1 MPVLKHNVKAV
12 VLVEDVDLG
21 GCPIESRI
29 PRAFWPVGEKTV
41 LDNLIEQLAEQGIKR
56 FAVVGAASI
65 RVDEEARRRGG
76 GRGRAAS
83 YELRSM
89 GYELTEQGENSSQ
102 GDEKARRREDEKR
115 LLAGAHN
122 DGLKVKWIEEEM
134 PRGRGGAMLDAAE
147 DEDELLL
154 VVNSNILSAPDLD
167 EIIDA
172 HATAEADMTIAT
184 GPSGKSGSMATDAA
198 QVFICSRTVLEYI
211 PDVGYCD
218 IKEGLLPR
226 LVAAGKKILSVSLP
240 RDIGAFKSWQEY
252 LGATL
257 GAVANY
263 EVRGMSY
270 EWGGRSEEVGRGG
283 AASYELRSMGYE
295 LMEQGDKGRRGD
307 EKAIQTEVEE
317 RRSEEGNSSRRGDE
331 ETRSQVGVDIHETA
345 RIVGPVMICEGAVV
359 EKDAIIVGPA
369 VIGPNV
375 HIGRGA
381 VVSESV
387 LWEGSSVGQA
397 SVVTQCLLT
406 CGAHAAGSQM
416 LTERLLT
423 AKHTVRAEKAKTPLP
438 ATSKEPPPKKTLAM
452 MTDRFRRRLPLAG
465 LEALLSRPSAT
476 WVGAAILLACFF
488 LTYWEPTIKD
498 LWRIWM
504 RSDEFSSGLLVPF
517 LACYVLG
524 SQRHRLSNCT
534 IRPCLWGIVAFAGA
548 QTMRFFGLWLMYSS
562 AERLSIVMTVIAVIL
577 LVFGWRLVLRIWPVL
592 LYLFFMLPLP
602 GRVQTW
608 ITQPLQ
614 RWATH
619 SAVFGLETLGY
630 NVAREGNIINMNGVR
645 VEVAQAC
652 NGLRML
658 TAFFVIAGLVAL
670 LVHRRWWEKL
680 IIIAS
685 SIPIAFACNTLR
697 LIITSI
703 AFTVLNVE
711 QWEKAFHDFGG
722 LAMMPLA
729 LGLIVVE
736 LWLLSHLIVEHPAV
750 PVNVNLTSEGVS
762 PVIYGKDRK
771 RRKTVS
777 MDQQPR

>member
-1 MPVLKHNVKAV
+1 
-12 VLVEDVDLG
+12 
-21 GCPIESRI
+21 
-29 PRAFWPVGEKTV
+29 
-41 LDNLIEQLAEQGIKR
+41 
-56 FAVVGAASI
+56 
-65 RVDEEARRRGG
+65 
-76 GRGRAAS
+76 
-83 YELRSM
+83 
-89 GYELTEQGENSSQ
+89 
-102 GDEKARRREDEKR
+102 
-115 LLAGAHN
+115 
-122 DGLKVKWIEEEM
+122 
-134 PRGRGGAMLDAAE
+134 
-147 DEDELLL
+147 
-154 VVNSNILSAPDLD
+154 
-167 EIIDA
+167 
-172 HATAEADMTIAT
+172 
-184 GPSGKSGSMATDAA
+184 
-198 QVFICSRTVLEYI
+198 
-211 PDVGYCD
+211 
-218 IKEGLLPR
+218 
-226 LVAAGKKILSVSLP
+226 
-240 RDIGAFKSWQEY
+240 
-252 LGATL
+252 
-257 GAVANY
+257 
-263 EVRGMSY
+263 
-270 EWGGRSEEVGRGG
+270 
-283 AASYELRSMGYE
+283 
-295 LMEQGDKGRRGD
+295 MEQGDKGRRGD

-670 LVHRRWWEKL
+670 LVQRRWWEKL

-703 AFTVLNVE
+703 AFTVVSVE

-729 LGLIVVE
+729 LALIVAE
-736 LWLLSHLIVEHPAV
+736 LWLLSHLIVEHTPV

-762 PVIYGKDRK
+762 SVVYGKDRK
-771 RRKTVS
+771 
-777 MDQQPR
+777 